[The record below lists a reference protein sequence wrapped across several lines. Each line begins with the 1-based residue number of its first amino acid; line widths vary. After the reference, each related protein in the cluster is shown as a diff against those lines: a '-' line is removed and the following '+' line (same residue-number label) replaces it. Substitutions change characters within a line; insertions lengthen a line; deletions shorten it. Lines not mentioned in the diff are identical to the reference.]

1 MDEDMEEFVMEQLV
15 SSAEI
20 DLDYEF
26 DASRFYDFTL
36 PETDMEAREIERWF
50 ESAKSYPPSP
60 FVLKLK
66 WGNDLVVEST
76 NTSAQFRNDENMD
89 HARNVSDCC
98 MGSEVSATDEVNR
111 GLVFYQMAEA
121 GPKAK
126 TKSPVKS
133 TLVRSS
139 TLMKPTAS
147 HLAKQNTPREVHS
160 TRFLRRFQKKL
171 VHVDGKSSG
180 TSWVI
185 DSQATKRQK
194 LEAGYLQKVAH
205 LKHQPPLL
213 HKLPK
218 KVGTIE
224 TIDVNSVHTRPQV
237 TIPREPNL
245 ATARRAQRHRSK
257 TSTES
262 DGHVKSNGHTFKARP
277 LNRKILETP
286 LPLYKRSIPRL
297 RDFKVF
303 HLKTSERAMQ
313 HKSNNAGN
321 LYNSNSLSHSETT
334 EGKSLNSTEALKQ
347 ESCKTVN
354 KFKAFPLSRKEN
366 LMSSKISSKKLP
378 SQGNSTFQL
387 VRCFQTSHQ
396 LNYLVSNCQLSLSS
410 DTQHNG
416 KSQSKMHLPTKRIR
430 LVLSI
435 KHMREWVGRKLYQR
449 GSYRSVPEIG
459 PHYVNRPT

>member
-194 LEAGYLQKVAH
+194 LEAGYLQKQVAH

-354 KFKAFPLSRKEN
+354 KFKAFPLSRKI
-366 LMSSKISSKKLP
+366 LSSTGEFDVFQNFKQEVAFSREFNFSTHKMLPDKPPIELFSK
-378 SQGNSTFQL
+378 
-387 VRCFQTSHQ
+387 
-396 LNYLVSNCQLSLSS
+396 LSLSS

-416 KSQSKMHLPTKRIR
+416 KSQSKMHLPTKG
-430 LVLSI
+430 S
-435 KHMREWVGRKLYQR
+435 KENTPGPFYQAHER
-449 GSYRSVPEIG
+449 MGGKEI
-459 PHYVNRPT
+459 VSTWELQECS

>member
-1 MDEDMEEFVMEQLV
+1 MDDDMEGFVMEQLV
-15 SSAEI
+15 SSALI

-36 PETDMEAREIERWF
+36 PETDTEAREAERWF

-66 WGNDLVVEST
+66 WGKDLAVEST
-76 NTSAQFRNDENMD
+76 NTSAQFRNDENMNSAGNGFD
-89 HARNVSDCC
+89 GY

-111 GLVFYQMAEA
+111 GFVFYQMAEA
-121 GPKAK
+121 GPRAK

-147 HLAKQNTPREVHS
+147 HLAKQNTSREVHS
-160 TRFLRRFQKKL
+160 TQFLRRFQKKL
-171 VHVDGKSSG
+171 EHIDGKSSG

-213 HKLPK
+213 HKLRK
-218 KVGTIE
+218 KVG

-262 DGHVKSNGHTFKARP
+262 DGHVKSNSHTFKARP

-286 LPLYKRSIPRL
+286 LPLSKRSIPQL

-321 LYNSNSLSHSETT
+321 LYNSNSLSHGEITD
-334 EGKSLNSTEALKQ
+334 GKSLNSTEALKQ

-354 KFKAFPLSRKEN
+354 KFEACPLFRKI
-366 LMSSKISSKKLP
+366 LSSKGEFDVFQNFKQEVAFSREFNFSTHKMLPDKPPIELFSK
-378 SQGNSTFQL
+378 
-387 VRCFQTSHQ
+387 
-396 LNYLVSNCQLSLSS
+396 LSLSS

-416 KSQSKMHLPTKRIR
+416 KSQSKMHLPTKG
-430 LVLSI
+430 S
-435 KHMREWVGRKLYQR
+435 KENTPGPCYQAH
-449 GSYRSVPEIG
+449 EIMG
-459 PHYVNRPT
+459 GKEIVSTWELQECS

>member
-1 MDEDMEEFVMEQLV
+1 MDDDMEGFVMEQLV
-15 SSAEI
+15 SSALI

-36 PETDMEAREIERWF
+36 PETDTEAREAERWF

-66 WGNDLVVEST
+66 WGKDLAVEST
-76 NTSAQFRNDENMD
+76 NTSAQFRNDENMNSAGNGFD
-89 HARNVSDCC
+89 GY

-111 GLVFYQMAEA
+111 GFVFYQMAEA
-121 GPKAK
+121 GPRAK

-147 HLAKQNTPREVHS
+147 HLAKQNTSREVHS
-160 TRFLRRFQKKL
+160 TQFLRRFQKKL
-171 VHVDGKSSG
+171 EHIDGKSSG

-194 LEAGYLQKVAH
+194 LEAGYLQKQVAH

-213 HKLPK
+213 HKLRK
-218 KVGTIE
+218 KVG

-262 DGHVKSNGHTFKARP
+262 DGHVKSNSHTFKARP

-286 LPLYKRSIPRL
+286 LPLSKRSIPQL
-297 RDFKVF
+297 RDFK
-303 HLKTSERAMQ
+303 
-313 HKSNNAGN
+313 AGN
-321 LYNSNSLSHSETT
+321 LYNSNSLSHGEITD
-334 EGKSLNSTEALKQ
+334 GKSLNSTEALKQ

-354 KFKAFPLSRKEN
+354 KFEACPLFRKI
-366 LMSSKISSKKLP
+366 LSSKGEFDVFQNFKQEVAFSREFNFSTHKMLPDKPPIELFSK
-378 SQGNSTFQL
+378 
-387 VRCFQTSHQ
+387 
-396 LNYLVSNCQLSLSS
+396 LSLSS

-416 KSQSKMHLPTKRIR
+416 KSQSKMHLPTKG
-430 LVLSI
+430 S
-435 KHMREWVGRKLYQR
+435 KENTPGPCYQAH
-449 GSYRSVPEIG
+449 EIMG
-459 PHYVNRPT
+459 GKEIVSTWELQECS